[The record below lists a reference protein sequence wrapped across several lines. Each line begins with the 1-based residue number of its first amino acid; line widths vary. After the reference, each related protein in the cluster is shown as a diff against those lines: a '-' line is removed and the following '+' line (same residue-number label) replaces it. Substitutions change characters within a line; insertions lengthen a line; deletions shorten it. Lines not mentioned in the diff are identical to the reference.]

1 MTNEMYEHLGQ
12 ILSIFRRLL
21 MFGAPPEGSKNQTSQ
36 TYQILDHGLIV
47 PRMRKGLRLAEE
59 LRSIY

>member
-1 MTNEMYEHLGQ
+1 
-12 ILSIFRRLL
+12 